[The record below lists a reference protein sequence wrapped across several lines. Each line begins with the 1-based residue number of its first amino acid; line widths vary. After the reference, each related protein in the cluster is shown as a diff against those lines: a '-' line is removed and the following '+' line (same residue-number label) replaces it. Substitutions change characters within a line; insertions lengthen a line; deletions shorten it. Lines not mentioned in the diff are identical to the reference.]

1 MSAAV
6 LILLCVPGQYVQV
19 SVAPVYCEPVAYQ
32 RACWPVWF
40 QPLTPYQQ
48 TVNSVRAALAAK
60 PRPRPTESE
69 WNDMKSLESVVND
82 AKRAMKDAPQT
93 EKAEARRTYYDLRQQ
108 LSDHRLQLA
117 NDIHRRRRNG
127 TTY

>member
-1 MSAAV
+1 MSAI
-6 LILLCVPGQYVQV
+6 LILLCVSGQCVQA
-19 SVAPVYCEPVAYQ
+19 SVPPVYCEPVP
-32 RACWPVWF
+32 CNGWVGWPVF
-40 QPLTPYQQ
+40 QSTTPYQQ
-48 TVNSVRAALAAK
+48 TVNNVRAALAAR

-69 WNDMKSLESVVND
+69 WYDMKSLESVVND
-82 AKRAMKDAPQT
+82 AKRAMKDAPQP
-93 EKAEARRTYYDLRQQ
+93 EKAEARRMYYDLRQQ